1 MSVNTTK
8 LVNLASLIQFK
19 TRQDAENENKFLLL
33 ENISLDGKGTVTIG
47 DIDSILTASSE
58 LNADNLAG
66 AIPSTVTM
74 DASSIISGTIDIARL
89 PAAALERVVTVADQS
104 ARFALSTSDI
114 QLGDVVKQTDTG
126 KMYFVVDTANLDNAS
141 GYMEFVAGAA
151 AEVPW
156 AGVTGKP
163 NFGTGANNFAI
174 GNHVHGNISNDGKI
188 GSTANL
194 PVITGTDG
202 LVTTG
207 TFGTGQYEFAEG
219 NHDHASNKVTAM
231 TGYSKPVSLTSG
243 HEAIETTDSLNA
255 AIGKLENKV
264 DANATAIAADIASN
278 KVSAMTGYSK
288 PNALTSGHEAI
299 ETTDTLNAAIGKL
312 EYKVDADIASN
323 KVSAMTG
330 YSKPNSLTAGHEAV
344 ETTDTLNQAVG
355 KLEYKVDDAIAAAN
369 NVATDAEIDEEI
381 FGIVAQNN
389 GD

>member
-1 MSVNTTK
+1 MSVDTTK

-74 DASSIISGTIDIARL
+74 DASSITSGTIDIARL

-104 ARFALSTSDI
+104 ARLALSTSDI

-163 NFGTGANNFAI
+163 NFGTGANDFAI

-207 TFGTGQYEFAEG
+207 SFGTAANTFAEG
-219 NHDHASNKVTAM
+219 NHTHGNISNDGKVGSTADLPLITGTAGAVSAGIWATGANATSATAFVNGADARLSDTRDPNDHASNKVTLM
-231 TGYSKPVSLTSG
+231 TGYAKGSASS
-243 HEAIETTDSLNA
+243 AIATTDSLNA
-255 AIGKLENKV
+255 AIGKLE
-264 DANATAIAADIASN
+264 
-278 KVSAMTGYSK
+278 
-288 PNALTSGHEAI
+288 
-299 ETTDTLNAAIGKL
+299 
-312 EYKVDADIASN
+312 YKVD
-323 KVSAMTG
+323 
-330 YSKPNSLTAGHEAV
+330 
-344 ETTDTLNQAVG
+344 
-355 KLEYKVDDAIAAAN
+355 

-381 FGIVAQNN
+381 FGITAQNSGN
-389 GD
+389 